1 MNKLVQLNDKEWE
14 LTCEN
19 GQTFIGKLWTEK
31 KVQKDGTIKVNYHVK
46 LPENPS
52 GRQYVNISQLNDD
65 GSYEFENRTTEKRVM
80 GWRDKMTPEEREEVE
95 EYERKID
102 EIKQRCMTRGTDEI
116 SKLEREIERKMKEL
130 EQLRKQRG

>member
-1 MNKLVQLNDKEWE
+1 MNKLVQLNDKEWK

-31 KVQKDGTIKVNYHVK
+31 KLQKDGTTKVNYHVK

-52 GRQYVNISQLNDD
+52 GRQYVNISQLNED
-65 GSYEFENRTTEKRVM
+65 GSYEFENRTSEKRVM